1 MRILIIEDYYP
12 LADTVAT
19 VLRKEHYIVDVV
31 GDGEEGYEY
40 AMTGIYDLAILD
52 LMLPKMSGYKVLEK
66 LRRKSNTL
74 PVLILS
80 AKSELDDKVKAFK
93 CGADDYMQKP
103 FEIEE
108 LVMRVGA
115 IIKRSRGT
123 ETPDPS
129 CGNLVLD
136 VHSCLVMN
144 SDSKKSL
151 KISGKELQ
159 LLEMLLYNKNQV
171 LTKSQITDK
180 IWGYDANA
188 EYNNVEVYV
197 SFLRRKIKSLQCNAN
212 IRSVRGVGYTMEIE
226 E

>member
-1 MRILIIEDYYP
+1 MRILIVEDYYP

-31 GDGEEGYEY
+31 GDGEQGYEH
-40 AMTGIYDLAILD
+40 ATTGIYDLAILD
-52 LMLPKMSGYKVLEK
+52 LMLPKMNGYQVLEK
-66 LRRKSNTL
+66 LRNENNTI

-93 CGADDYMQKP
+93 HGADDYMSKP

-115 IIKRSRGT
+115 IIKRSSGS
-123 ETPDPS
+123 EIPDLS

-136 VHSCLVMN
+136 VHTCQVIN
-144 SDSKKSL
+144 SDNKKSL
-151 KISGKELQ
+151 KISGKELH
-159 LLEMLLYNKNQV
+159 LLEMFLYNKNQV
-171 LTKSQITDK
+171 LTKSRITDK

-212 IRSVRGVGYTMEIE
+212 IRSVRGVGYAMEIE